1 MSQWIPNGNGAH
13 VRVCTCGTC
22 NYSEM
27 GACVYFKITVN
38 GEEYK
43 ICPICGHFGEAQ
55 YAHIGGVK
63 VGNSGHLHE
72 LICREYEEPFGEDD
86 CVVMNYL
93 WKSVDVVDSFTACK
107 SDKGAL
113 VAWGAQESLY
123 IPMPNPGDVTLVV
136 MDYQGNFE
144 EVPYLWYDGM
154 LTFNADNHGLYL
166 VIGK

>member
-1 MSQWIPNGNGAH
+1 MEYIYEGRIDQYPMSQWIPVGNGTH
-13 VRVCTCGTC
+13 VRVCTCGSC

-27 GACVYFKITVN
+27 GACVYFEITVN
-38 GEEYK
+38 GELNK
-43 ICPICGHFGEAQ
+43 VCPICGHFD
-55 YAHIGGVK
+55 
-63 VGNSGHLHE
+63 
-72 LICREYEEPFGEDD
+72 EDG

-93 WKSVDVVDSFTACK
+93 WQPVNVVDSFTACK
-107 SDKGAL
+107 SEKGAL

-136 MDYQGNFE
+136 MDDQGAFE